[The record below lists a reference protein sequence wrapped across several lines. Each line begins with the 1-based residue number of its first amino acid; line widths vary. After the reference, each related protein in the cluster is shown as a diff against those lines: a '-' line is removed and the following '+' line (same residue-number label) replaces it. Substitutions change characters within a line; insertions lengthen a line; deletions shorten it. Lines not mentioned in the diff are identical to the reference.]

1 MSFPR
6 PKTVA
11 GRVAL
16 VLVGVQVATSLLA
29 VGLAAV
35 LASGGNRQ
43 LAARSMEQQ
52 LDAVA
57 REIEERAAPL
67 YTLDALPP
75 LLLSDLETRFL
86 DPIYLVDANVDAIR
100 SVGEAPSVHLDDAT
114 RAALTEA
121 MATSDVFVQVDPRNT
136 VGAAP
141 LFDADGLL
149 VGSLLVLPMEETLA
163 QTLAPQRQAYARA
176 LALSGVVALGLALVL
191 GLVYTQRLIAPLRT
205 ITSGIERVGSGDYSG
220 RLPATRTPDD
230 EIGRLTTAV
239 NRMAEQVAGS
249 FDRLQTADRLRRD
262 LITNVGHDLRT
273 PLAAL
278 SGYAEEAERLMREG
292 RPDESAQALA
302 SVRRQ
307 SGALARLI
315 DDLFELSILESAP
328 APLRREPVPL
338 AELLHD
344 AADRHRALMASD
356 GLDFA
361 LDLPPA
367 LPTLDADGL
376 RLLRLI
382 DNLLANARR
391 HTAEGGRVTL
401 SADWQPDHV
410 ALHVADTGSGIAPDL
425 LPTLFERY
433 HRGDGPRTRGTSTGL
448 GLAIARQIAQ
458 AHGGTLTAQSTF
470 GQGSRF
476 TLLLPT
482 DPLQTDAAFPEHVGE
497 GGIGEPDDRIS

>member
-1 MSFPR
+1 MTLPR

-29 VGLAAV
+29 VGLAAF

-57 REIEERAAPL
+57 REIEERGAPL
-67 YTLDALPP
+67 YTLDTLPP
-75 LLLSDLETRFL
+75 LLLSDLATRFA
-86 DPIYLVDANVDAIR
+86 DPIYLVDPNAVTIQAMEQAPDVTLGESAR
-100 SVGEAPSVHLDDAT
+100 SVV
-114 RAALTEA
+114 AAA
-121 MATSDVFVQVDPRNT
+121 MATGDVFAQVTRGRT
-136 VGAAP
+136 LGAAP

-149 VGSLLVLPMEETLA
+149 VGGLLVLPMRATLA

-176 LALSGVVALGLALVL
+176 LALSGVVALALALIL

-220 RLPATRTPDD
+220 RLPPTRTPGD

-239 NRMAEQVAGS
+239 NQMAEQVAES
-249 FDRLQTADRLRRD
+249 FERLQTADRLRRD
-262 LITNVGHDLRT
+262 LIANVGHDLRT

-278 SGYAEEAERLMREG
+278 SGYAEEAERLLTEG
-292 RPDESAQALA
+292 RTDDSVRALA
-302 SVRRQ
+302 SARRQ
-307 SGALARLI
+307 SHSLARLI
-315 DDLFELSILESAP
+315 DDLFELSVLESAP

-344 AADRHRALMASD
+344 AADRHRALMASE
-356 GLDFA
+356 GIGFA
-361 LDLPPA
+361 LDLPSS

-376 RLLRLI
+376 RLVRLL
-382 DNLLANARR
+382 DNLLSNARR
-391 HTAEGGRVTL
+391 HTPSGGNVDL
-401 SADWQPDHV
+401 SAESRPGRV
-410 ALHVADTGSGIAPDL
+410 ALHVTDTGSGIAPDL

-458 AHGGTLTAQSTF
+458 AHGGNLTVQSTP
-470 GQGSRF
+470 GEGSRF
-476 TLLLPT
+476 TIELPLGS
-482 DPLQTDAAFPEHVGE
+482 DNRSGRE
-497 GGIGEPDDRIS
+497 

>member
-1 MSFPR
+1 MPLPR

-57 REIEERAAPL
+57 REIEERGAPL
-67 YTLDALPP
+67 YALDALPP
-75 LLLSDLETRFL
+75 LLLADLATRFF
-86 DPIYLVDANVDAIR
+86 DPIYLIGADLETIRAVGNAPAADIDVPTRDALVD
-100 SVGEAPSVHLDDAT
+100 
-114 RAALTEA
+114 A
-121 MATSDVFVQVDPRNT
+121 MATGDVFVRVDRGST
-136 VGAAP
+136 LGAAP

-149 VGSLLVLPMEETLA
+149 VGGLLVLPMDATLA
-163 QTLAPQRQAYARA
+163 QTLAPQRQAYVRA
-176 LALSGVVALGLALVL
+176 LALSGIVALVLALVL
-191 GLVYTQRLIAPLRT
+191 GLVYTGRLIAPLRR
-205 ITSGIERVGSGDYSG
+205 ITRGIERVGSGDYSG
-220 RLPATRTPDD
+220 RLPPTRTPDD

-239 NRMAEQVAGS
+239 NRMAEQVEGS

-262 LITNVGHDLRT
+262 LIANVGHDLRT

-278 SGYAEEAERLMREG
+278 SGYTEEAERLTVEG
-292 RPDESAQALA
+292 RMDESARALSSA
-302 SVRRQ
+302 RKQ
-307 SGALARLI
+307 SRALARLI

-338 AELLHD
+338 AELLSD

-356 GLDFA
+356 EIDFS
-361 LDLPPA
+361 LDLQA
-367 LPTLDADGL
+367 TLPTLDADGV
-376 RLLRLI
+376 RLLRLL

-391 HTAEGGRVTL
+391 HTEEGGRVTV
-401 SADWQPDHV
+401 SAEKGSDYVAIHV
-410 ALHVADTGSGIAPDL
+410 VDTGVGIAPDL

-448 GLAIARQIAQ
+448 GLAIARQIAH
-458 AHGGTLTAQSTF
+458 AHGGTLTAESTP
-470 GQGSRF
+470 GEGSRF
-476 TLLLPT
+476 TLRLPV
-482 DPLQTDAAFPEHVGE
+482 DAPESDVVFAE
-497 GGIGEPDDRIS
+497 R